1 MCISKTT
8 RKLVWVVD
16 AKPQMTFDVRFG
28 SELTPTREGQFQV
41 GRKSRDL
48 VSTLYG
54 SAMPF
59 SMFFSGG
66 QAVHHCADFARYGY
80 NGSSPGCVNVRDD
93 NGLAALY
100 SQVKVG
106 DKVIVHR

>member
-80 NGSSPGCVNVRDD
+80 NGSSHGCVNVRD
-93 NGLAALY
+93 
-100 SQVKVG
+100 
-106 DKVIVHR
+106 